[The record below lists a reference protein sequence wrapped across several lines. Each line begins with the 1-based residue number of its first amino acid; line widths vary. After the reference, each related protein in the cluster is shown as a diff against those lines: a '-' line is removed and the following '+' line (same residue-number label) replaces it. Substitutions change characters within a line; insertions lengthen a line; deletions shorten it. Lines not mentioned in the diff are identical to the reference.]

1 MAVTHIDCIWCM
13 ELWPDLRQ
21 FERYVAGVPAV
32 AVCGRDEAQ
41 STMLS
46 MLSGLLRPDA
56 GSVRIHGRDLW
67 ADPLAVKAQIG
78 VLPDGVR
85 LFDRLRVNGSY
96 IKGPKQ

>member
-13 ELWPDLRQ
+13 EQWPDLRQ

-46 MLSGLLRPDA
+46 MLKLFT
-56 GSVRIHGRDLW
+56 
-67 ADPLAVKAQIG
+67 
-78 VLPDGVR
+78 VLVCAECR
-85 LFDRLRVNGSY
+85 
-96 IKGPKQ
+96 